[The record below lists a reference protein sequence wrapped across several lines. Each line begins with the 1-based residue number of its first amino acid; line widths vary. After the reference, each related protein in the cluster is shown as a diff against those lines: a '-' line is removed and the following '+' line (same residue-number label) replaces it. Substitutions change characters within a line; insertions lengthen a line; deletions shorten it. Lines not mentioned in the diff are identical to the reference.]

1 MNSAGSTQQTL
12 APQAPP
18 PTPDP
23 GREAAAHVSTFTGER
38 PGWGEDF
45 DYDYARHVAAYRH
58 AATLVAGRRVL
69 DAGCGEGFG
78 TSTLAATATEVVG
91 VDYSEAAIRECRRL
105 WCGQA
110 RPNLR
115 FELADLSR
123 PGSFD
128 ERFEVVLSFQVLEHM
143 QESTA
148 FLRALRE
155 RLLPGGILVLT
166 TPNRLRTVS
175 ENPYHVREY
184 TADELRAE
192 LSTVFTEVTIRGI
205 RGNDK
210 VELFEEGRARAVGRI
225 LRLDPFGIRHLLPRS
240 VIEFAFAKLAR
251 MVRRRARPAGQPA
264 IVPED
269 FSVTDDAIDR
279 ALDLLA
285 VCSAERA

>member
-1 MNSAGSTQQTL
+1 
-12 APQAPP
+12 
-18 PTPDP
+18 
-23 GREAAAHVSTFTGER
+23 
-38 PGWGEDF
+38 
-45 DYDYARHVAAYRH
+45 
-58 AATLVAGRRVL
+58 VL

-78 TSTLAATATEVVG
+78 TSTLAAAAREVVG

-105 WCGQA
+105 WCGPV

-115 FELADLSR
+115 FEVVDLSR

-210 VELFEEGRARAVGRI
+210 VERFEEGRARAVGRI